1 MCSDAMRDA
10 IGYIRVSSEEQV
22 DSGLGLEA
30 QRQRIA
36 AYWNMK
42 GLHLAEV
49 VEDPGVSCGKPVA
62 SRPAGRNMLVAP
74 VYEKGTTS
82 RDVYL
87 PAGTWYDWWDNARH
101 NGGTTVTRKLDLAT
115 MPIYVRAGSIIPF
128 DPVRQYLAQP
138 VTEPTTLKVYSG
150 ANGEFTMYDDD
161 GISQDYLQ
169 NKGTWTKLSWDDGA
183 KTLTISA
190 VPPAGVTNASTAA
203 REFRVEMLS
212 AGTVKTVT
220 YNGRQAEVTY

>member
-1 MCSDAMRDA
+1 MRDA

-74 VYEKGTTS
+74 VYEKGATPC
-82 RDVYL
+82 DVYL
-87 PAGTWYDWWDNARH
+87 PAGTW
-101 NGGTTVTRKLDLAT
+101 
-115 MPIYVRAGSIIPF
+115 
-128 DPVRQYLAQP
+128 
-138 VTEPTTLKVYSG
+138 
-150 ANGEFTMYDDD
+150 
-161 GISQDYLQ
+161 
-169 NKGTWTKLSWDDGA
+169 
-183 KTLTISA
+183 
-190 VPPAGVTNASTAA
+190 
-203 REFRVEMLS
+203 
-212 AGTVKTVT
+212 
-220 YNGRQAEVTY
+220 